1 MQRNATQRKVHSL
14 PRRSQKAFPL
24 INLKA
29 HDIPNLLRLA
39 IPANRDYRQ
48 DILERL
54 SALLVIKNGG
64 LRLLFRA
71 DLRFELVHCLIV
83 CVFAPHAF

>member
-1 MQRNATQRKVHSL
+1 MQRNAAQSSL
-14 PRRSQKAFPL
+14 IARRSQKAFPL

-39 IPANRDYRQ
+39 IPANRDRRQ

-54 SALLVIKNGG
+54 SALLIIENGG
-64 LRLLFRA
+64 RLLFRA
-71 DLRFELVHCLIV
+71 DLRFELVHCCVV
-83 CVFAPHAF
+83 CVLAPHAF